1 MNDALKMQIS
11 AFVDGELPENETE
24 LLLRRLSQD
33 AELREQVA
41 HYMAIGRLLRHERE
55 AAGMYSLRHRILA
68 ELGQEVAEIASVEE
82 KSGSRLLRPAI
93 GFAIAASVALLAI
106 VGLRQ
111 TNLPTGAEV
120 VDVPVAGITEPVID
134 SELLE
139 MHRRHTQSAADLGSS
154 DMLSR
159 FVTFESRQDEWVE
172 VSPEP
177 SPDDS
182 DDEKTEDEEA
192 QTTLNSAQE

>member
-11 AFVDGELPENETE
+11 AFVDGELPENEAE

-41 HYMAIGRLLRHERE
+41 HYMAIGRLLRRERE
-55 AAGMYSLRHRILA
+55 VSGMYSLRHRILA
-68 ELGQEVAEIASVEE
+68 ELGQEVAELASVEE
-82 KSGSRLLRPAI
+82 ETGSPLVRPAV

-111 TNLPTGAEV
+111 TNLPTGAEA

-139 MHRRHTQSAADLGSS
+139 MHRRHTRSAADLGSR

-172 VSPEP
+172 VSPE
-177 SPDDS
+177 SPADDS
-182 DDEKTEDEEA
+182 DDEKKEDEKA

>member
-11 AFVDGELPENETE
+11 AFVDGELPENESE

-33 AELREQVA
+33 AELREQVS
-41 HYMAIGRLLRHERE
+41 HYMAIGRLLRRERE
-55 AAGMYSLRHRILA
+55 VAGMYSLRHRILA
-68 ELGQEVAEIASVEE
+68 ELGQEVAEISSVEE
-82 KSGSRLLRPAI
+82 EAGSRLVRPAV

-111 TNLPTGAEV
+111 SNLPAG
-120 VDVPVAGITEPVID
+120 VDTLDAPVAGITEPAID

-139 MHRRHTQSAADLGSS
+139 MHRRHTRSATDLGSR

-172 VSPEP
+172 VNPESPA
-177 SPDDS
+177 DDS

-192 QTTLNSAQE
+192 QTTPNSVQD

>member
-11 AFVDGELPENETE
+11 AFVDGELPENESE

-41 HYMAIGRLLRHERE
+41 HYMAIGRLLRRERE
-55 AAGMYSLRHRILA
+55 VAGMYSLRHRILA
-68 ELGQEVAEIASVEE
+68 ELGQEVAELASVEE
-82 KSGSRLLRPAI
+82 ESGSRLVRPAV

-111 TNLPTGAEV
+111 NNLPTGAEA

-139 MHRRHTQSAADLGSS
+139 MHRRHTRSAANLGSR

-172 VSPEP
+172 VSPE
-177 SPDDS
+177 SPVDDS
-182 DDEKTEDEEA
+182 DDEKKEDEEA
-192 QTTLNSAQE
+192 QTTLNSSQE